1 LLAENLDGG
10 FPALV
15 RV

>member
-1 LLAENLDGG
+1 MIAG

-15 RV
+15 RKLQ